1 MEKETLESIK
11 GPVVVVSL
19 VIVIG
24 LALIFGQGVTDAEKV
39 VALFVMGLS
48 ATGYIAAHQSKS
60 VITAMGNLSAPVTE
74 VVTDIE
80 GLTPEAKAVVA
91 TLQAGRLPSLDL
103 LSAIQPEL
111 VELINDTKKVVAIG
125 AEEAGKVLSE
135 EKDEIQVT

>member
-1 MEKETLESIK
+1 MTNETLESMK
-11 GPVVVVSL
+11 APLVVIALVV
-19 VIVIG
+19 VIG
-24 LALIFGQGVTDAEKV
+24 LALIFGQGVTDAEKLV
-39 VALFVMGLS
+39 GLLVMGLS

-60 VITAMGNLSAPVTE
+60 VMTAMGNLSAPVTE

-125 AEEAGKVLSE
+125 TEEAGKVLSDN
-135 EKDEIQVT
+135 KDQVQGT

>member
-1 MEKETLESIK
+1 MEKETLESMK
-11 GPVVVVSL
+11 GPIVVVSL

-48 ATGYIAAHQSKS
+48 STGYIAAHQSKS
-60 VITAMGNLSAPVTE
+60 IVAAMGKLAPPVSE
-74 VVTDIE
+74 VVTDIQ

-103 LSAIQPEL
+103 LSAVQPEL

-125 AEEAGKVLSE
+125 AEEAGKVLSGD
-135 EKDEIQVT
+135 KDQIQET